1 MDKLFPV
8 VPKMLSE
15 SGVFYLLVL
24 EENKP
29 GIITCREYFDHPI
42 AACWFLDFTSFFLD
56 EIRDI
61 MSSFGLVTTTVLKR
75 KARNE
80 NLSVLRIGRQ

>member
-1 MDKLFPV
+1 MDKIFPV

-42 AACWFLDFTSFFLD
+42 AACWFLDFTSFF
-56 EIRDI
+56 
-61 MSSFGLVTTTVLKR
+61 
-75 KARNE
+75 
-80 NLSVLRIGRQ
+80 